1 MATRTTKKEETEI
14 AVSTIDKTPI
24 ETEVKV
30 VDPEKEVLKE
40 QLKEMQMQMQML
52 MAQMNG
58 TNTVNKNTTKDK
70 NITFV
75 NMTRGTLVL
84 RGSQMWSIDGQFNSR
99 TFSEREARVIVSNM
113 NRCVRSGNV
122 YITDADFV
130 AENDLLDAYQYI
142 LSDEELKGLLNK
154 DSKYVIETYKMVSDE
169 QKKIII
175 SMITDKREKNE
186 EVDGN
191 VLVQLGKLS
200 GKDLTNIEPL
210 DD

>member
-1 MATRTTKKEETEI
+1 MATRTTKKEETES
-14 AVSTIDKTPI
+14 AVTTIDKTPI
-24 ETEVKV
+24 EEVKV
-30 VDPEKEVLKE
+30 VDPEKEALKE
-40 QLKEMQMQMQML
+40 QLKEMQIQMQML

>member
-24 ETEVKV
+24 EEVKV
-30 VDPEKEVLKE
+30 VDPEKEALKE
-40 QLKEMQMQMQML
+40 QLKEMQIQMQML